1 MSVAGE
7 RAFEPPKPAGEPFRG
22 DPSDAPPFLTE
33 NDRVP
38 VVPVEAGVPF
48 GAGPVFD
55 HPPTHSTDAGRSQ
68 PVFQAPRPAQQLTPD
83 ERYAQIAFR
92 LGIASIF
99 IFNII
104 LGPIAIFMGIASI
117 RRGQKQHGKNA
128 IILGAI
134 GTGLGV
140 TLLVLAALGV
150 IPSVD
155 EMLQDLR
162 NRN

>member
-1 MSVAGE
+1 MSVGTE
-7 RAFEPPKPAGEPFRG
+7 RTFDPPKPAGEPFRG
-22 DPSDAPPFLTE
+22 DPSDPAPFLTE
-33 NDRVP
+33 NDKVP
-38 VVPVEAGVPF
+38 VVPVEQGVPF
-48 GAGPVFD
+48 GSAPVFD
-55 HPPTHSTDAGRSQ
+55 QPPTHSVEPAGGQ
-68 PVFQAPRPAQQLTPD
+68 PVFQTPRPARQLTPD
-83 ERYAQIAFR
+83 ERYAQTAFR
-92 LGIASIF
+92 VGIASIF
-99 IFNII
+99 VFNII

-134 GTGLGV
+134 GTALGI